1 MREVSMKQVLQY
13 INTGETKVVDVPIP
27 QVQKKTALVR
37 TAASLVSAGTERS
50 LVEFAE
56 KNLMQKAKSR
66 PDLVKQVLDKAKRE
80 GILTTLDSTF
90 NRLDQPL
97 VLGYS
102 SAGTITEVG
111 EGLEGF
117 QVGDRVVCAGGNHA
131 VHAEYAVIPQN
142 LLAHLPADI
151 PFESACFAT
160 LGAISLNGI
169 RLAHL
174 EIGNRVAVI
183 GLGLLGLLTSRLVEA
198 NGCLVTGIDTSA
210 ERIRF
215 AKKAGINACSR
226 EQISAKT
233 SALTDGHGF
242 DAVLIC
248 AATSSD
254 DTVQLAGEIARDR
267 GHVISLGVVGLN
279 IPRKPY
285 YEKELHF
292 QVSRSSGPGR
302 YDTLYEEEGHDYPL
316 GYVRW
321 TEGRNLEAFV
331 NLLHN
336 GRLQV
341 ADLVTHQFEIQNAS
355 SAYEL
360 ITGRTKEPYLGVLL
374 TYPQTKEK
382 PAVRIPV
389 QTGSMPAGKVNVGV
403 IGAGNYAKATFL
415 PAMRKDK
422 DTHFVGIASIN
433 GVNAQHAAAKFGFAY
448 ATSSAQEIIRDKTIN
463 SVVIMT
469 RHDEHAALSLQAL
482 RAKKHVYCEKPLAL
496 TLEDLKNIE
505 EELAKPKTPLLMV
518 GFNRRFAPLSIP
530 LQEFFSSRS
539 EPLYAHYT
547 VNAGFL
553 PSNHWLH
560 DLQQGGGRIIGEGCH
575 FIDYLTFLANQP
587 ISAVQATAL
596 PNLGKYHQD
605 NIHITLEYADGSIGS
620 IAYLA
625 NGDKTFPKERVE
637 IFCGGRVAVLDD
649 FRTLEL
655 VSNGHKKHYRSAFRQ
670 DKGHQAS
677 WSAFVDAIQNGR
689 TAPIPYPQL
698 LGVSRAAILA
708 GKAAA
713 EATRVPIN

>member
-1 MREVSMKQVLQY
+1 
-13 INTGETKVVDVPIP
+13 
-27 QVQKKTALVR
+27 
-37 TAASLVSAGTERS
+37 
-50 LVEFAE
+50 
-56 KNLMQKAKSR
+56 
-66 PDLVKQVLDKAKRE
+66 
-80 GILTTLDSTF
+80 
-90 NRLDQPL
+90 
-97 VLGYS
+97 
-102 SAGTITEVG
+102 
-111 EGLEGF
+111 
-117 QVGDRVVCAGGNHA
+117 
-131 VHAEYAVIPQN
+131 
-142 LLAHLPADI
+142 
-151 PFESACFAT
+151 
-160 LGAISLNGI
+160 
-169 RLAHL
+169 
-174 EIGNRVAVI
+174 
-183 GLGLLGLLTSRLVEA
+183 
-198 NGCLVTGIDTSA
+198 
-210 ERIRF
+210 
-215 AKKAGINACSR
+215 
-226 EQISAKT
+226 
-233 SALTDGHGF
+233 
-242 DAVLIC
+242 
-248 AATSSD
+248 
-254 DTVQLAGEIARDR
+254 
-267 GHVISLGVVGLN
+267 
-279 IPRKPY
+279 
-285 YEKELHF
+285 
-292 QVSRSSGPGR
+292 
-302 YDTLYEEEGHDYPL
+302 
-316 GYVRW
+316 VRW

-605 NIHITLEYADGSIGS
+605 NMHITLEYADGSIGQHCLS
-620 IAYLA
+620 CQ
-625 NGDKTFPKERVE
+625 R
-637 IFCGGRVAVLDD
+637 
-649 FRTLEL
+649 
-655 VSNGHKKHYRSAFRQ
+655 
-670 DKGHQAS
+670 
-677 WSAFVDAIQNGR
+677 
-689 TAPIPYPQL
+689 
-698 LGVSRAAILA
+698 
-708 GKAAA
+708 
-713 EATRVPIN
+713 

>member
-1 MREVSMKQVLQY
+1 MKQVLQY
-13 INTGETKVVDVPIP
+13 MNTGETKVVEVPVP

-56 KNLMQKAKSR
+56 KNLVQKASSR
-66 PDLVKQVLDKAKRE
+66 PDLVKQVMDKVKRE
-80 GILTTLDSTF
+80 GLLTTLDSTF
-90 NRLDQPL
+90 NRLDQPM

-102 SAGTITEVG
+102 SAGTIIEVG
-111 EGLEGF
+111 EGLEDF

-131 VHAEYAVIPQN
+131 VHAEYAVVPQN
-142 LLAHLPADI
+142 LLAHLPDEI

-160 LGAISLNGI
+160 LGAIALNGI

-174 EIGNRVAVI
+174 EIGNRVAVV
-183 GLGLLGLLTSRLVEA
+183 GLGLLGLLTARLVEA
-198 NGCLVTGIDTSA
+198 NGCLVTGIDTNL
-210 ERIRF
+210 ERIKF
-215 AKKAGINACSR
+215 ANKVDIHAFSR
-226 EQISAKT
+226 DQIIGKT
-233 SALTDGHGF
+233 AALTNGHGF

-302 YDTLYEEEGHDYPL
+302 YDLLYEEEGHDYPL

-331 NLLHN
+331 NLLHS
-336 GRLQV
+336 GKLQV
-341 ADLVTHQFEIQNAS
+341 ADLITHQFEIQDAG
-355 SAYEL
+355 SAYQL
-360 ITGRTKEPYLGVLL
+360 ITDKTAEPYLGVLL
-374 TYPQTKEK
+374 TYPQTKGK
-382 PAVRIPV
+382 IAARIPI
-389 QTGSMPAGKVNVGV
+389 QTKTMPTDKVNVGV

-415 PAMRKDK
+415 PAMRKNK
-422 DTHFVGIASIN
+422 HTNFIGIASIN
-433 GVNAQHAAAKFGFAY
+433 GVNAQHAASKFGFAY
-448 ATSSAQEIIRDKTIN
+448 ATSSADEIMHDKSIN

-469 RHDEHAALSLQAL
+469 RHAEHAALSLQAL
-482 RAKKHVYCEKPLAL
+482 KTGKHVYCEKPLAL
-496 TLEDLKNIE
+496 TLEDLAVIE
-505 EELAKPKTPLLMV
+505 KLLAKPKTPLLMV
-518 GFNRRFAPLSIP
+518 GFNRRFAPLSLH
-530 LQEFFSSRS
+530 LQDFLSNRS

-560 DLQQGGGRIIGEGCH
+560 DAVQGGGRIVGEGCH
-575 FIDYLTFLANQP
+575 FIDYLTFLVGQSPA
-587 ISAVQATAL
+587 AVQAVAL
-596 PNLGKYHQD
+596 PDQGKYHQD
-605 NIHITLEYADGSIGS
+605 NMQLTIEFPDGSVGS

-637 IFCGGRVAVLDD
+637 VFCNGKVAVLDD
-649 FRTLEL
+649 FRRLDL
-655 VSNGHKKHYRSAFRQ
+655 ISNASKKSYRSAFRQ
-670 DKGHQAS
+670 DKGHPAS
-677 WSAFVDAIQNGR
+677 WAAFVQAVQTGQ
-689 TAPIPYPQL
+689 TAPIPYAQL
-698 LGVSRAAILA
+698 IAVSKIAILTT
-708 GKAAA
+708 KAAA
-713 EATRVPIN
+713 ENTRIELD